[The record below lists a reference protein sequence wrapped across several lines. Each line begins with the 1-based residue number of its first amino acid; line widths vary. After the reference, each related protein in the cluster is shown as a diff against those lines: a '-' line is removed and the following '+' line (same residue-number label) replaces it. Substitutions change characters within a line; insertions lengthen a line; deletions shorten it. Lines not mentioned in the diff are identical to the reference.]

1 MYFHLIPLQELKR
14 HSVTYWRPGRDFDVS
29 PDTWVV
35 IAERGSS
42 LSATVLELPAPADT
56 DVDVGVSPV
65 RGSFGGRS
73 AEALRDQRAED
84 VLALYLARRTAS

>member
-1 MYFHLIPLQELKR
+1 MYFHLIPLQDLKR

-42 LSATVLELPAPADT
+42 LSATVLELPARRTPTLMSAL
-56 DVDVGVSPV
+56 VPV
-65 RGSFGGRS
+65 RGSFGSRS